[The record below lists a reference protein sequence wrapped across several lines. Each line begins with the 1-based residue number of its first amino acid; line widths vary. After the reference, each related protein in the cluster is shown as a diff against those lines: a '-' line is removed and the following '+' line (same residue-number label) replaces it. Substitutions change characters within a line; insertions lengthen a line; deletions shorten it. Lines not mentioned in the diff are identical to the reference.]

1 MKSELLLGC
10 YSILLYLSVPKPT
23 TMENIQKYIDKAVEL
38 GIEYAPK
45 VVLAILTLWIGLW
58 IVNRVVKLA
67 SKSMEKAG
75 VDTTLQRFL
84 ANLIS
89 WTLKIVLF
97 ISVISMLGVATTS
110 FVAILGAMGL
120 AVGLSL
126 QGSLGNLAGGVLVI
140 LFKPYRVGD
149 LIKAQGEMGRVVDIQ
164 IFTTLLLNSQN
175 EKIIIPNGAIS
186 NGNIKNYSSEG
197 KVRVDISVG
206 ISYESN
212 IQQARDVLMKV
223 MENNPMVL
231 QDPKPSV
238 AVVELGDSSV
248 NLSVRPWCEPENY
261 FSVMVDVLEECKL
274 ALDAHEITIPFPQLD
289 VHMNKVD

>member
-1 MKSELLLGC
+1 
-10 YSILLYLSVPKPT
+10 
-23 TMENIQKYIDKAVEL
+23 MENLQKYIDKAVEL

-45 VVLAILTLWIGLW
+45 VILSIITLWIGLW
-58 IVNRVVKLA
+58 IIGRIVKLV
-67 SKSMEKAG
+67 SKSMDKAK
-75 VDTTLQRFL
+75 VDATLRRFL

-89 WTLKIVLF
+89 WGLKVLLF

-149 LIKAQGEMGRVVDIQ
+149 LIQAQDEMGQVVDIQ
-164 IFTTLLLNSQN
+164 IFTTVLLNSQN

-186 NGNIKNYSSEG
+186 NGNIKNYTAEG
-197 KVRVDISVG
+197 KVRIDLTVG
-206 ISYESN
+206 ISYDSD
-212 IQQARDVLMKV
+212 IKQARKVLLDTMSK
-223 MENNPMVL
+223 NSMVL
-231 QDPKPSV
+231 KDPEPTV
-238 AVVELGDSSV
+238 AVAELADSAV
-248 NLSVRPWCEPENY
+248 NLSVRPWCEPDDY

-274 ALDAHEITIPFPQLD
+274 ALDANDITIPFPQMD
-289 VHMNKVD
+289 VYMKKVD